1 MQLKGAL
8 AKWLPAGNISTSKQM
23 HNKRCSTYHA
33 YFKSKIAA
41 NDNGDGDDVDP
52 GPVNGN
58 GHPPS
63 PPPIPPPPRYVP
75 RLANRNQPLAA
86 ARVFGIPA
94 AKYRCKELKT

>member
-1 MQLKGAL
+1 
-8 AKWLPAGNISTSKQM
+8 M

-41 NDNGDGDDVDP
+41 NDDGDGDDDADP

-58 GHPPS
+58 GHDSPS
-63 PPPIPPPPRYVP
+63 PPLAGPRLRYVP